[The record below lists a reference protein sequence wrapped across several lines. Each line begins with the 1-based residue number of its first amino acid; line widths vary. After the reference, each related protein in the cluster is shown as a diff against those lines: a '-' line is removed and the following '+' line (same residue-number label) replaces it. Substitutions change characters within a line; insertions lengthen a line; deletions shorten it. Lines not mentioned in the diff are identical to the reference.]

1 MPKPEYDVNVYT
13 VIAGSRVKDY
23 YIHCVQYSSENL
35 SFTKVITLSHN
46 HAHYLDCSL
55 MKV

>member
-13 VIAGSRVKDY
+13 VIARSRVKDY
-23 YIHCVQYSSENL
+23 YNHCVQYSSENL